1 MSSRPTDCN
10 LLISELKDTHS
21 TVPEDTSKHGGDFR
35 QIQRSHGTPSKK
47 AALAGGLS
55 LGRKRPRSAL
65 QQSLAALQYI
75 MYQLVRSRIIS
86 TDHRFIVR
94 DSSHDHQS

>member
-1 MSSRPTDCN
+1 LAIMF
-10 LLISELKDTHS
+10 I
-21 TVPEDTSKHGGDFR
+21 
-35 QIQRSHGTPSKK
+35 KK